1 MLGIINSKLREYVL
15 ANIYFYKSLDYN
27 YEPSIDARRHII
39 YNFYLLKNYE
49 NMFKAFDEL
58 IQNDAASKE
67 DLRVAI
73 YYAILH
79 ERYKDGIS
87 WAQAGQKN
95 FPES

>member
-1 MLGIINSKLREYVL
+1 
-15 ANIYFYKSLDYN
+15 
-27 YEPSIDARRHII
+27 
-39 YNFYLLKNYE
+39 
-49 NMFKAFDEL
+49 MFKAFDEL

-87 WAQAGQKN
+87 WAQIGQKN